1 MACAPLPFWRAT
13 PDYST
18 GFRYVQGEWM
28 DFDGFS
34 KVEEKS
40 ANLHQ
45 PLHLRE

>member
-1 MACAPLPFWRAT
+1 
-13 PDYST
+13 
-18 GFRYVQGEWM
+18 M

-40 ANLHQ
+40 ANLRQ